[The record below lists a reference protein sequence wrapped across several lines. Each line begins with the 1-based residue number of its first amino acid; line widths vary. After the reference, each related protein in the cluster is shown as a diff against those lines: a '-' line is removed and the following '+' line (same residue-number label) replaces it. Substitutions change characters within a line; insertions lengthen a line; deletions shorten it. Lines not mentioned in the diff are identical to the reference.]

1 MDDLDHEA
9 IGVGEISYALDLAG
23 HFKFISPEGERLSGY
38 TREEALGMHV
48 TEIVAPEFAELVRK
62 QIARA
67 VYQRVGTVYQIEI
80 ITKAGRRVT
89 LETSMRVVTR
99 DGLPIEIR
107 GIALSPVGTMPKDPR
122 RCVDA
127 HIALGRMVR
136 SR

>member
-67 VYQRVGTVYQIEI
+67 VYQKVGTVYQIEI

-107 GIALSPVGTMPKDPR
+107 GIALAPVGRMSKDR
-122 RCVDA
+122 LRCVDA
-127 HIALGRMVR
+127 DFALGRMVR